1 MIELLLNKASDKKYH
16 QSLRYFS
23 HSLKGDKRIQFI
35 EKLASKDI
43 LLASQCVMSSERSID
58 LENYL
63 AEFALT
69 QSNSNNVELKVKGI
83 LSLIELNR
91 YELIYSALSK
101 VTKIDKEYR
110 YAINQIVGELDRDN
124 IVKLIG
130 VILKTKTKGLVSS
143 VIASV
148 DNRDI
153 EFSFEQK
160 AELESLFPLMTSLYG
175 NDNQRT
181 LKFLKV
187 FGLSKKLVPKDL
199 NRIAEL
205 RIKKGAYLFIKDFYN
220 HFEIQFPFSHKELCE
235 IYLKRNTQ
243 TNALAFAQCFF
254 DIENTEVQLELLSK
268 ALQAGKYFAAFVIS
282 LLKSSKDR
290 QNAILLSPDVLILRR
305 LIKPFTFVEYPSYD
319 QDKLVEII
327 ANTYRNRPEVEGKVV
342 TCKVTGTIPKTIF
355 VDILPEK
362 AKGTIWV
369 REFSNKYI
377 DDIGKFVR
385 IGDTLSAVV
394 IGIGEKYV
402 QLSVKQ
408 LTKK

>member
-1 MIELLLNKASDKKYH
+1 MIELLINKATDKKYH

-23 HSLKGDKRIQFI
+23 HSLKGEKRAAFI
-35 EKLASKDI
+35 KELAEKDI
-43 LLASQCVMSSERSID
+43 FLASQCVMSSERSLN

-63 AEFALT
+63 ADYALN
-69 QSNSNNVELKVKGI
+69 QSNSIIVELKVKGI

-101 VTKIDKEYR
+101 TTKIDKEYR

-124 IVKLIG
+124 IIKLID

-153 EFSFEQK
+153 EFSFDQK
-160 AELESLFPLMTSLYG
+160 NKLESLFPLMTGIYG
-175 NDNQRT
+175 RDNQRS
-181 LKFLKV
+181 LKYLKV
-187 FGLSKKLVPKDL
+187 FGLSKKLIPSDI
-199 NRIAEL
+199 NRISEL
-205 RIKKGAYLFIKDFYN
+205 RLKKGAYQFIKEFYSYY
-220 HFEIQFPFSHKELCE
+220 EIPFPFSPKELCE

-243 TNALAFAQCFF
+243 TNALAFAQSFF
-254 DIENTEVQLELLSK
+254 DTISDEIKFELISK
-268 ALQAGKYFAAFVIS
+268 ALQTGKYFAAFVIS

-290 QNAILLSPDVLILRR
+290 QNAILLSPDVLVLRR
-305 LIKPFTFVEYPSYD
+305 LIKPFKFVEYPNLD
-319 QDKLVEII
+319 QDKLIEII
-327 ANTYRNRPEVEGKVV
+327 NKTYRNRPEINGRIV

-369 REFSNKYI
+369 REFTKSYI
-377 DDIGKFVR
+377 DDIGKIVR

-402 QLSVKQ
+402 QLSVRQ
-408 LTKK
+408 LTEK